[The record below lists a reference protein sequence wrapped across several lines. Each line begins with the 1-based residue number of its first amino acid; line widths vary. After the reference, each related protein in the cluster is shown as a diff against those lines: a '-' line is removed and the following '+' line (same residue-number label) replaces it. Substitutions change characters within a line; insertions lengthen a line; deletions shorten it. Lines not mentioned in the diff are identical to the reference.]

1 MSIQPNRV
9 IAKIIHQVD
18 QADWPSLCSEVF
30 AESDGSEWVRIY
42 RAPADARYATAIHFW
57 VHALREDLRATGHHE
72 DLVATAAHAI
82 CRERPVDGWLDELT
96 GIESVAGPAV
106 IEALERSA
114 GSVTDSS
121 AQVHRMLQSPCRR
134 SSVWA
139 SSRGFAADF
148 WSHGPGPV
156 WRRRAGCPL

>member
-1 MSIQPNRV
+1 MSIQPHRV
-9 IAKIIHQVD
+9 IHRIIEQVD
-18 QADWPSLCSEVF
+18 RSDWPRLTPALSGAAAGGGRL
-30 AESDGSEWVRIY
+30 RLY
-42 RAPADARYATAIHFW
+42 RAPISPHYATPIHFW

-106 IEALERSA
+106 IDALERSA